1 MKISNPTFKKFEVI
15 TLTVITLLAVFKGQ
29 ATVFYLVYL
38 FWFQELI
45 RTLIDLSINTFK
57 ANKIVD
63 KIDVIRST
71 FFNFFL
77 LFVYGIFIIV
87 TFGLLL
93 DFKNKELFKQNILV
107 FFFRNWYFNIN
118 LILFSI
124 QYIIYRYQSQK
135 TEIAI
140 TVFNKR
146 HIILHLSIIL
156 GAVIQMI
163 LVPRLPID
171 QNIWTSVLVIVP
183 FLLLKIFLDRDYE
196 NSEKEHQN

>member
-45 RTLIDLSINTFK
+45 RTLIDLTINNFK

-124 QYIIYRYQSQK
+124 QYIIYRHQSQK
-135 TEIAI
+135 TEVAI

-196 NSEKEHQN
+196 NSEKEHHN